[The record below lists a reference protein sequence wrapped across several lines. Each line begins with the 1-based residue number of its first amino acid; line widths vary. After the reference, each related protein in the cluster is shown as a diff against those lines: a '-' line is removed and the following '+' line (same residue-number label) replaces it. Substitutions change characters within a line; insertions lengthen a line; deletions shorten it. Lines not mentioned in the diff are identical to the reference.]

1 MQERSEVL
9 LQRAFVGRERE
20 LVELRQGLAD
30 ALAGAG
36 RLFLISGEPGIG
48 KTRLV
53 EEFSTEARARGTRV
67 IWGRCWAGD
76 GAPAYWPWIQ
86 VVRSCL
92 GEADGTRIDN
102 LLKSEAP
109 QVADLLPEMNQ
120 LRRSSAVAPRLH
132 AVPSSDLEEG
142 RFRLFDSL
150 GCLLKSVAGAQPLM
164 IVLDD
169 LQEADQSSLLMLQ
182 FSARQLKEA
191 RVLIIGTYREG
202 EVRNSPALSRLIGEI
217 AHEGHQLL
225 VRGLS
230 DSELGSWIQVHDGL
244 STSPGLLRALIQAT
258 GGNPLFIDSVFRT
271 LIAEGRQLG
280 PGEFSTRELPV
291 PDGVRG
297 TIRRRL
303 GFLSKDTN
311 GILSIAAVI
320 GPEFEFQCLHRIK
333 DTSADQII
341 EALNEARRDGLIHLV
356 VVGSVSYRFAH
367 DLIRETIYD
376 DLPAARRLNLHL
388 QAAEALE
395 AIHESNLTPHLAEL
409 AHHYCESVTIG
420 YPAKAIDYSI
430 RAGEHA
436 LAIFAYEEVTTH
448 WRAALALMESYEGD
462 SARYAELLRKIGVM
476 TYYNVEYVAGIKYL
490 EASLNLC
497 SRLRD
502 SRMGALAHTE
512 LGFARG
518 GWAGFG
524 PHLNIPRSLEHF
536 ENAEAVVGDESES
549 HLLAKVYYGIA
560 RTGLEAQKTERGL
573 NAALRG
579 MRLSERLQNEALWNL
594 TAATCAHHL
603 MVIGK
608 LSEADTLL
616 TRVRQAALRIKDPEQ
631 SRAILWTA
639 GLYYKQ
645 LLDPMEARGVFLL
658 AINRPGLSAHQRAW
672 NSQFLAVIEMFMGA
686 LEEARK
692 LASRNGMMPQYRSLI
707 AFRSGDF
714 EAARQMQLE
723 HLGWAR
729 KCGCVWNECGTL
741 YHLADTLR
749 TVGDY
754 EEAEITLA
762 QLFKTYLP
770 EQVYWEIRTRPLA
783 ALLAV
788 DVGEYAKAVEHVD
801 VCRRILKSG
810 ENWRGWVGFVERV
823 EAAVHA
829 ASGRLIEANEIF
841 EKAIGNFE
849 RYFLPFEIADTFHF
863 WGRALV
869 NAGERA
875 TALAKFDAA
884 IDIYHRHG
892 AGQRWIKMVT
902 SDRRRAI
909 DTATRP
915 SHPATRVNVAT
926 QTSCSFRREGDY
938 WLVSFEGTS
947 ARLKHAK
954 GMVYLAYLLQHPS
967 IEVSAVDLIYVDQ
980 RHEPASESAHLHDGG
995 NLHDV
1000 QNDLGDAGVA
1010 LDSEAK
1016 AQYRRRIKELREEV
1030 DEAKQLN
1037 DVGRTERL
1045 QAELDFLT
1053 AELVAAVTKNGKDRK
1068 AASHVERARLAVY
1081 NRIKFS
1087 LGAIR
1092 HGNPALAAHLTRAV
1106 RTGYKCVYLPQNPIR
1121 WTF

>member
-1 MQERSEVL
+1 MQERSEPVS

-30 ALAGAG
+30 TLAGAG

-48 KTRLV
+48 KTRLA

-76 GAPAYWPWIQ
+76 GSPAYWPWIQ
-86 VVRSCL
+86 VIRSCL

-109 QVADLLPEMNQ
+109 QVTDLLPEMNQ
-120 LRRSSAVAPRLH
+120 LRRSSAVAPRLQ
-132 AVPSSDLEEG
+132 AVPSSDPEEG

-150 GCLLKSVAGAQPLM
+150 GRLLKSVADAQPLM

-169 LQEADQSSLLMLQ
+169 LQEADQSSLLMLR
-182 FSARQLKEA
+182 FSARQLKES
-191 RVLIIGTYREG
+191 RVLIIGTYREA

-217 AHEGHQLL
+217 AGEGHQLL

-244 STSPGLLRALIQAT
+244 DTSPGLVRALIQAT
-258 GGNPLFIDSVFRT
+258 GGNPLFIDGVFRT

-280 PGEFSTRELPV
+280 PGEFSSRELPV
-291 PDGVRG
+291 PDGVRE

-303 GFLSKDTN
+303 GFLSKDAN
-311 GILSIAAVI
+311 EILSIAAVI
-320 GPEFEFQCLHRIK
+320 GPEFEFECLHRIK
-333 DTSADQII
+333 DASADEII
-341 EALNEARRDGLIHLV
+341 ESLNEARRDGLIHLV
-356 VVGSVSYRFAH
+356 VVGGVSYRFAH

-409 AHHYCESVTIG
+409 AHHYCESITIG
-420 YPAKAIDYSI
+420 HPAKAIDYSI
-430 RAGEHA
+430 QAGEQA

-462 SARYAELLRKIGVM
+462 SARYAELLRKIGIM
-476 TYYNVEYVAGIKYL
+476 TFYTVEYVAGIKYL

-502 SRMGALAHTE
+502 SRMAALAHTE

-560 RTGLEAQKTERGL
+560 RTGLEAQKTEQGL
-573 NAALRG
+573 NAARLG

-608 LSEADTLL
+608 LSDADTML

-658 AINRPGLSAHQRAW
+658 AMDRPGLSAHQRAW
-672 NSQFLAVIEMFMGA
+672 NAQFLGVIEMFMGA

-692 LASRNGMMPQYRSLI
+692 LGRNGMMPQYRSLI

-723 HLGWAR
+723 HLAWAR
-729 KCGCVWNECGTL
+729 ESGCAFNECGTL

-788 DVGEYAKAVEHVD
+788 DVGEYAKAVEHLD

-810 ENWRGWVGFVERV
+810 ENWRGWVGFVERA

-829 ASGRLIEANEIF
+829 GCGRLVEANEIF
-841 EKAIGNFE
+841 EKAIGNFK
-849 RYFLPFEIADTFHF
+849 RYSLPFEIADTFHL

-869 NAGERA
+869 NAGEQA
-875 TALAKFDAA
+875 SALAKFDAA
-884 IDIYHRHG
+884 IDIYRLHG
-892 AGQRWIKMVT
+892 AGQRWSEMVT

-909 DTATRP
+909 DTAMQP
-915 SHPATRVNVAT
+915 SHPATRVDLT
-926 QTSCSFRREGDY
+926 SQTSCSFRREGDY
-938 WLVSFEGTS
+938 WLVSFDGTS

-954 GMVYLAYLLQHPS
+954 GMLYLAYLLQHPS
-967 IEVSAVDLIYVDQ
+967 IEFSAVDLTYVDQ
-980 RHEPASESAHLHDGG
+980 THDLASESAHLHHGG
-995 NLHDV
+995 DQNDV
-1000 QNDLGDAGVA
+1000 RNDLGDAGVA

-1016 AQYRRRIKELREEV
+1016 AQYRRRIKELREEL

-1045 QAELDFLT
+1045 QAEFDFLT
-1053 AELVAAVTKNGKDRK
+1053 AELVAALTKNGKDRK

-1081 NRIKFS
+1081 KRIEFS
-1087 LGAIR
+1087 LREIR
-1092 HGNPALAAHLTRAV
+1092 RANPALAAHLTAAI
-1106 RTGYKCVYLPQNPIR
+1106 RTGYNCVYLPQKPIR